1 MIFLVASVRL
11 VVDWSYSVPEGVIVK
26 NNSHSTLKTVLEF
39 LVLFAVIFFASQ
51 LLMRYVLSKDV
62 VQGTSMQPTLENGDR
77 LYSIRVKKPK
87 RNDIVVINAPDRPGS
102 LYIKRVIGMPGDTVS
117 SKDNQLSVNGKRI
130 AEPYLNKK
138 FATDEINKWASQ
150 QGLDAST
157 IKFTNDFNIK
167 TLSSTKSAKVPAGKY
182 FVMGD
187 NRLVS
192 HDSRDFGFVDKSKIQ
207 SVVVWRYWP
216 LNQMKLY

>member
-1 MIFLVASVRL
+1 VAPRL
-11 VVDWSYSVPEGVIVK
+11 VVDLSKSLPEGAIVK
-26 NNSHSTLKTVLEF
+26 NNSHSVLRTILEF
-39 LVLFAVIFFASQ
+39 LVLFIVIFFATQ
-51 LLMRYVLSKDV
+51 LLMKYVVSKDV
-62 VQGTSMQPTLENGDR
+62 VQGTSMQPTLENGER
-77 LYSIRVKKPK
+77 LYSVRVMQPK
-87 RNDIVVINAPDRPGS
+87 RNDIVVINAPDRPKS

-117 SKDNQLSVNGKRI
+117 AKNDKLYVNGKAI
-130 AEPYLNKK
+130 AEPYLNHK
-138 FATDEINKWASQ
+138 FARTEINQLASQ
-150 QGLDAST
+150 QGLDSST

-216 LNQMKLY
+216 LNRLKIF

>member
-1 MIFLVASVRL
+1 
-11 VVDWSYSVPEGVIVK
+11 
-26 NNSHSTLKTVLEF
+26 
-39 LVLFAVIFFASQ
+39 
-51 LLMRYVLSKDV
+51 
-62 VQGTSMQPTLENGDR
+62 
-77 LYSIRVKKPK
+77 
-87 RNDIVVINAPDRPGS
+87 
-102 LYIKRVIGMPGDTVS
+102 MPGDTVS
-117 SKDNQLSVNGKRI
+117 AKNDKLYVNGKAI
-130 AEPYLNKK
+130 AEPYLNRK
-138 FATDEINKWASQ
+138 FARTEINQWASQ
-150 QGLDAST
+150 QGLDSST

-216 LNQMKLY
+216 LNRLKIF

>member
-1 MIFLVASVRL
+1 M
-11 VVDWSYSVPEGVIVK
+11 K
-26 NNSHSTLKTVLEF
+26 NNNHSALRTILEF
-39 LVLFAVIFFASQ
+39 LLLFVVVFFASQ

-62 VQGTSMQPTLENGDR
+62 VQGTSMQPTLENNER
-77 LYSIRVKKPK
+77 LYSVRIKKPK
-87 RNDIVVINAPDRPGS
+87 RNDIVVIHAPDRPKA

-117 SKDNQLSVNGKRI
+117 SKNDKLYINGKVMS
-130 AEPYLNKK
+130 EPYLNHK
-138 FATDEINKWASQ
+138 FERDEINRWASQ
-150 QGLDAST
+150 QGLDPSS

-167 TLSSTKSAKVPAGKY
+167 TLSSTRSAKVPAGKY

-216 LNQMKLY
+216 LNRMKIF

>member
-1 MIFLVASVRL
+1 MAPRL
-11 VVDWSYSVPEGVIVK
+11 VVDLSKSLPEGAIVK
-26 NNSHSTLKTVLEF
+26 NNSHSVLRTILEF
-39 LVLFAVIFFASQ
+39 LVLFIVIFFATQ
-51 LLMRYVLSKDV
+51 LLMKYVVSKDV
-62 VQGTSMQPTLENGDR
+62 VQGTSMQPTLENGER
-77 LYSIRVKKPK
+77 LYSVRVMQPK
-87 RNDIVVINAPDRPGS
+87 RNDIVVINAPDRPKC

-117 SKDNQLSVNGKRI
+117 AKNDKLYVNGKAV
-130 AEPYLNKK
+130 AEPYLNRK
-138 FATDEINKWASQ
+138 FARTEINQWASQ
-150 QGLDAST
+150 QGLDSST

-216 LNQMKLY
+216 LNRLKIF

>member
-1 MIFLVASVRL
+1 M
-11 VVDWSYSVPEGVIVK
+11 
-26 NNSHSTLKTVLEF
+26 
-39 LVLFAVIFFASQ
+39 
-51 LLMRYVLSKDV
+51 
-62 VQGTSMQPTLENGDR
+62 
-77 LYSIRVKKPK
+77 
-87 RNDIVVINAPDRPGS
+87 VINAPDRPGS

-117 SKDNQLSVNGKRI
+117 SKDNQLSVNGKKI